1 MDGTNLPPCS
11 WLVRRGKGRRFLAHK
26 ENVTVDLQGIRRQIE
41 RNHFPYHIVKQQRPP
56 WIRRYPIPGS
66 RMAGLEGGRLFDRE
80 VENAL
85 HYDRDHFIFAHL
97 AKHDLF
103 PVAAKVL
110 VTNAETEGKTKAS
123 CAEIDLVAFNR
134 RTGYFA
140 CVEMKRT
147 TKCMSDLLKEEE
159 RSPRCRRTKR
169 KRHFLD
175 MARLQAQL
183 CAIFLQNTYNL
194 QTVESYL
201 LVLSSNA
208 DKSAV
213 ENVDVLKLE
222 LVDRLNVDWI
232 VGYDEK

>member
-1 MDGTNLPPCS
+1 
-11 WLVRRGKGRRFLAHK
+11 
-26 ENVTVDLQGIRRQIE
+26 
-41 RNHFPYHIVKQQRPP
+41 
-56 WIRRYPIPGS
+56 
-66 RMAGLEGGRLFDRE
+66 
-80 VENAL
+80 
-85 HYDRDHFIFAHL
+85 
-97 AKHDLF
+97 
-103 PVAAKVL
+103 
-110 VTNAETEGKTKAS
+110 
-123 CAEIDLVAFNR
+123 
-134 RTGYFA
+134 
-140 CVEMKRT
+140 
-147 TKCMSDLLKEEE
+147 MSDLLKEEE

-194 QTVESYL
+194 QTVEPYL